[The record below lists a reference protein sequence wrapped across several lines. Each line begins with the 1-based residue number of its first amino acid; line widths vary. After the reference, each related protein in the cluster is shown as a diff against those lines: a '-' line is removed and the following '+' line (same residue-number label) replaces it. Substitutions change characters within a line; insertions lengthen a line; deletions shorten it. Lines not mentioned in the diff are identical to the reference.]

1 MAKGADNARA
11 AGPLS
16 LEFVAK
22 ATLVVIGLW
31 ALANLLWLARDVLF
45 ITFFALLIAS
55 FLSIF
60 VEPLHERGISR
71 AVAAP
76 LLMVVI
82 TAVMVGFFMLAWPT
96 LREQFSVIQ
105 QQLPPA
111 VDGVQ
116 DWFEEQVSAISGTL
130 GESGAAVEE
139 QLRTRVTS
147 EMGGLIGGAMPL
159 LNTAVGAVTGFF
171 LVLFAGLFIAISPR
185 TYMRGLIVLL
195 PRSSRRRAGEVLPKA
210 GVAMVQWMK
219 GTALAMLF
227 VGIVATAGL
236 WIIGV
241 PAALALGIIAGLLEF
256 IPYMGPALSFIPAIV
271 VAFAISPKMAL
282 WVILLYAVVQS
293 LESSVVTPLLMKQM
307 VKLPPALTLLF
318 QTMMAALFG
327 FLGSAP
333 RRAHPGDIEGPRGG
347 SLGGGRRRRAL
358 ARKRLLPGGA
368 AGAPPGGAGR
378 SGACGR
384 PDEPADAA
392 CVCLLDLL
400 GDGASRPAPTG

>member
-1 MAKGADNARA
+1 MAQGAEKARA

-22 ATLVVIGLW
+22 ATLIVIGLW

-71 AVAAP
+71 ALSAP
-76 LLMVVI
+76 ILMILI
-82 TAVMVGFFMLAWPT
+82 TALMVGFFMLAWPT

-116 DWFEEQVSAISGTL
+116 DWFEEQISSISGTL

-227 VGIVATAGL
+227 VGSVATAGL
-236 WIIGV
+236 WLIGV

-271 VAFAISPKMAL
+271 VSFAISPKMAL

-327 FLGSAP
+327 FLG
-333 RRAHPGDIEGPRGG
+333 
-347 SLGGGRRRRAL
+347 LLL
-358 ARKRLLPGGA
+358 AVPILATSKILVEELWVEDVA
-368 AGAPPGGAGR
+368 
-378 SGACGR
+378 
-384 PDEPADAA
+384 DEH
-392 CVCLLDLL
+392 
-400 GDGASRPAPTG
+400 